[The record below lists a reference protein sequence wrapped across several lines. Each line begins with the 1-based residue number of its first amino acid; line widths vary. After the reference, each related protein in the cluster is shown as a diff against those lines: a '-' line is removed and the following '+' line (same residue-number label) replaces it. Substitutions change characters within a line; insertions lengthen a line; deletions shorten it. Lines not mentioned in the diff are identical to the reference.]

1 MTQITND
8 ISVIICAFTEERW
21 DATVAAIQSA
31 HQQTLPPVEVIL
43 VIDHNPAL
51 LARARANISGIIAIE
66 NSEPKGLSGARNSGI
81 AIAQGTF
88 IAFLDDDAIAELD
101 WLEKL
106 YERCKDPLVM
116 GTGGAVDPLW
126 LGPQPRWFPAE
137 FYWVVGCTYR
147 GLPETFTTVRNLYG
161 GCTCI
166 RKEVFDVVGGFR
178 VGIGRVGTIPK
189 GCEETELCIRAHQRW
204 PEKVF
209 LYEPTARIHHQ
220 IPPVRA
226 TWRYFRSRCYGEGLS
241 KAAIAR
247 FVGAKDGLSTERSYT
262 LRTLPVGVWRG
273 LSDAVARRDPSGF
286 GRAAAIVGGLLTTT
300 AGYLVGSIQQQ
311 IEVWKN
317 SSVKKQA
324 LTTASIEAEP

>member
-31 HQQTLPPVEVIL
+31 HQQTLPPIEVIL

-66 NSEPKGLSGARNSGI
+66 NSQPKGLSGARNSGI
-81 AIAQGTF
+81 AVAQGAF

-106 YERCKDPLVM
+106 YERSKDPLVM

-126 LGPQPRWFPAE
+126 LGPQPRWFPTE

-262 LRTLPVGVWRG
+262 LRVLPLGVWRG
-273 LSDAVARRDPSGF
+273 LGDALVRRDPSGL
-286 GRAAAIVGGLLTTT
+286 GRADDIVGGLLTTT
-300 AGYLVGSIQQQ
+300 AGYLVCSIQQQ

-317 SSVKKQA
+317 ASAEKQA
-324 LTTASIEAEP
+324 LATAPIKAEP